1 MTLTQVLSPE
11 ELLVPSVVET
21 TNPILSRLLP
31 LANWDVSNVPVAQMP
46 IEAILVNHNG
56 YGEMS
61 DLEGLTASIKER
73 GVLEPLIITPD
84 RRLLAGHRRLEAARR
99 AGLTM
104 VPVRVF
110 EIADERTAIEI
121 GLVEN
126 VERADLDPLTRAKAY
141 RGLMELGASVE
152 EIARLVGQGT
162 GHVYQHLGLLEL
174 HPEVQEAVHT
184 RRLSFADAR
193 SFKPLTSEEQA
204 ALLQEIRRSPKPL
217 SSRQVKAR
225 VDARRVIR
233 LVQQV
238 QVEREQTSEMESG
251 EPSGKYNLLFE
262 ADERPNLT
270 QTQSNPGNPL
280 DDLNVLIGEMIAA
293 AQGEDQ
299 VRTWARRLS
308 HILERLQGESAAPM
322 KVRDQQGRLDL
333 YCSMMNRGNHSMAQG
348 HGDERKQVQ
357 CQMTIS
363 PQ

>member
-1 MTLTQVLSPE
+1 MTLTQALSTEDLFVQP
-11 ELLVPSVVET
+11 PMGT
-21 TNPILSRLLP
+21 ATAILSRFLP
-31 LANWDVSNVPVAQMP
+31 PANWDVSNLPVAQMP
-46 IEAILVNHNG
+46 LEAIVVNRNG

-61 DLEGLTASIKER
+61 DLDGLTASIR
-73 GVLEPLIITPD
+73 THGMLEPLIITPE
-84 RRLLAGHRRLEAARR
+84 RRLLAGRRRLEAARR
-99 AGLTM
+99 AGLAM

-141 RGLMELGASVE
+141 RELMELGASVE
-152 EIARLVGQGT
+152 EIARLVGQGA

-204 ALLQEIRRSPKPL
+204 TLLQEIQQSPKAL

-225 VDARRVIR
+225 VDARRVMR
-233 LVQQV
+233 LVQQA
-238 QVEREQTSEMESG
+238 QVEQEQTSEQESNAPNG
-251 EPSGKYNLLFE
+251 NYALLFE
-262 ADERPNLT
+262 TNEPHDVVQAK
-270 QTQSNPGNPL
+270 SNSGNPL
-280 DDLNVLIGEMIAA
+280 DDLNALIGEMIAA

-308 HILERLQGESAAPM
+308 HILERLQGEPVAP
-322 KVRDQQGRLDL
+322 KARDQQGRLDL
-333 YCSMMNRGNHSMAQG
+333 
-348 HGDERKQVQ
+348 
-357 CQMTIS
+357 
-363 PQ
+363 

>member
-1 MTLTQVLSPE
+1 MTPALQLEKMMTQPGLEQEFDPVFQFLRLT
-11 ELLVPSVVET
+11 
-21 TNPILSRLLP
+21 
-31 LANWDVSNVPVAQMP
+31 NWDASLLRVAQMP
-46 IEAILVNHNG
+46 IDAIQVDRNG

-61 DLEGLTASIKER
+61 DLDGLTASIKDR
-73 GVLEPLIITPD
+73 GVLEPLIITPE
-84 RRLLAGHRRLEAARR
+84 RRLLAGRRRLEAARR
-99 AGLTM
+99 AGLSM

-152 EIARLVGQGT
+152 EIARLVGQGA

-193 SFKPLTSEEQA
+193 SFKPLTLEEQA
-204 ALLQEIRRSPKPL
+204 TLLQEIQQSPKPL

-225 VDARRVIR
+225 VDARRVMR
-233 LVQQV
+233 LVQQA
-238 QVEREQTSEMESG
+238 QTEREQTSEQESDAPNG
-251 EPSGKYNLLFE
+251 NYAFLFE
-262 ADERPNLT
+262 TNEPHDVVQAK
-270 QTQSNPGNPL
+270 SNPGNPL
-280 DDLNVLIGEMIAA
+280 DDLNALIGEMIAT

-308 HILERLQGESAAPM
+308 HILEQLQGKPANPM
-322 KVRDQQGRLDL
+322 KVRDPQGRLDL
-333 YCSMMNRGNHSMAQG
+333 
-348 HGDERKQVQ
+348 
-357 CQMTIS
+357 
-363 PQ
+363 

>member
-1 MTLTQVLSPE
+1 MTLTQALSTE
-11 ELLVPSVVET
+11 ELFVQPSVGT
-21 TNPILSRLLP
+21 SNPTLSRFLP
-31 LANWDVSNVPVAQMP
+31 LANWDVSNLPVAQMP
-46 IEAILVNHNG
+46 IEAIQVNRNG

-61 DLEGLTASIKER
+61 DLEGLTASIQER
-73 GVLEPLIITPD
+73 GVLEPLIITPE
-84 RRLLAGHRRLEAARR
+84 RRLLAGRRRLEAARR
-99 AGLTM
+99 AGLTL

-152 EIARLVGQGT
+152 EIARLVGQGA

-184 RRLSFADAR
+184 RRLSFADVR

-204 ALLQEIRRSPKPL
+204 TLLQEIQRSPKPL

-225 VDARRVIR
+225 VDARRVMR
-233 LVQQV
+233 LVQQA
-238 QVEREQTSEMESG
+238 QAEREQTSEQESD

-262 ADERPNLT
+262 ADEPPSLT
-270 QTQSNPGNPL
+270 QAKSNPGNPL
-280 DDLNVLIGEMIAA
+280 DDLNVLIGEMVAA

-299 VRTWARRLS
+299 VRAWARRLS
-308 HILERLQGESAAPM
+308 HILERLQGEPANPM
-322 KVRDQQGRLDL
+322 KMRDQQGRFDL
-333 YCSMMNRGNHSMAQG
+333 
-348 HGDERKQVQ
+348 
-357 CQMTIS
+357 
-363 PQ
+363 